1 MEDIR
6 KGKTYQRNPHM
17 ATFAKNALKYHGIG
31 SGIVRIISENENI
44 VFENDESGN
53 EFITIIPRQ
62 TTKGAV
68 IYEES
73 TQSGTQTCAESTQ
86 TDDKSTQMGTQTS
99 RKNTQ
104 RGTQTDVESTQ
115 RGTQTSRKSTRRG
128 TQSQTRIMV
137 VELIRD
143 NSKISRQEI
152 AAKIGVS
159 EDAVKKHL
167 NKLKRDGVIRR
178 EGPDFGGK
186 WIIITDTNK
195 EI

>member
-1 MEDIR
+1 MEKDDFV
-6 KGKTYQRNPHM
+6 Y
-17 ATFAKNALKYHGIG
+17 AKNALKYHGIG
-31 SGIVRIISENENI
+31 SGIVRVISENERI
-44 VFENDESGN
+44 VFENDDSGN
-53 EFITIIPRQ
+53 EFITTIPRP
-62 TTKGAV
+62 TYG
-68 IYEES
+68 
-73 TQSGTQTCAESTQ
+73 
-86 TDDKSTQMGTQTS
+86 
-99 RKNTQ
+99 
-104 RGTQTDVESTQ
+104 
-115 RGTQTSRKSTRRG
+115 GTQTSRKSTRRG

-152 AAKIGVS
+152 AAKIGIS